1 MLLTSLIDKPIIVNN
16 TPRGICEGVGISK
29 KDGGI
34 KYLIC
39 SETDNPKIRFIV
51 PFSLV
56 TFIKQDA
63 VHLQKLR
70 TVTPTKFYFLHLNIP
85 VYTLQGKCV
94 GNVENA
100 SWANGTLGF
109 LSVNGNNVPYTSISA
124 ISDAVLVRSTASFP
138 LGQRIPV
145 PCISKYRLRE
155 NTVTK
160 SVLKKSVSEDFL
172 IELTLS
178 LAPFNVR

>member
-16 TPRGICEGVGISK
+16 TPRGICKGIGISK
-29 KDGGI
+29 KDGEI

-39 SETDNPKIRFIV
+39 SETNNPQIRFIV

-63 VHLQKLR
+63 VHLQKVR
-70 TVTPTKFYFLHLNIP
+70 TVTATKFYFLHLNIP
-85 VYTLQGKCV
+85 VYTLQGKHI

-100 SWANGTLGF
+100 SWINGTLHF
-109 LSVNGNNVPYTSISA
+109 LSVNGNDVPYTSIIA
-124 ISDAVLVRSTASFP
+124 ISDAILVRGKAIFP

-145 PCISKYRLRE
+145 PHISKHRLRE
-155 NTVTK
+155 STVTK
-160 SVLKKSVSEDFL
+160 SLLRKAVSEEFL